1 MTRRRATRC
10 DVLIER
16 LSAFLD
22 GDLPPGECQR
32 IERHSRTCGRCAAV
46 TDDLRRTAGLCR
58 QAGTRPLP
66 AAVKRRA
73 QARIRQLIRGGNKP

>member
-1 MTRRRATRC
+1 MTGRTAARC
-10 DVLIER
+10 DVLLEQ
-16 LSAFLD
+16 LSAYLD
-22 GDLPPGECQR
+22 GDLLPDECRR
-32 IERHSRTCGRCAAV
+32 IERHSRTCARCAAV

-73 QARIRQLIRGGNKP
+73 QARIRRLIAARNKR